1 VSIIHS
7 VEYRLL
13 NNDQLGCYIALGNF
27 DRAQEL
33 LDGVP
38 AAIDKKKIGGKDL
51 PTEVF
56 LKKKSNLT
64 LLSSLTSLTHDVVVA
79 LYKKKQLNRTGSEEG
94 WIRSIRINPAEG
106 PFHLYAMASVD

>member
-1 VSIIHS
+1 
-7 VEYRLL
+7 
-13 NNDQLGCYIALGNF
+13 
-27 DRAQEL
+27 

-64 LLSSLTSLTHDVVVA
+64 LLSSLISLTHDIVVA

-106 PFHLYAMASVD
+106 PFHLYTISSVD